1 MCFTCVQSPPP
12 PPFVFV
18 SLSLTG
24 FLLLFPSPSSLACVF
39 LLAASVLFFYPSVFL
54 FMDFAFPFCENF
66 TLIKRN
72 FILPILAPDFSGS
85 TCSLS
90 FPFYNFTLWI
100 SCLFFFPTNLKLRRT
115 KDNCVCC
122 CFFKT
127 FLWTKIWI
135 FLKFVSIAFVLGSC
149 AACFGQFQIIW
160 QQIGF
165 SLLCELTKTRLINS
179 SRINSIIFHQYSSH
193 AIILWV

>member
-1 MCFTCVQSPPP
+1 
-12 PPFVFV
+12 
-18 SLSLTG
+18 
-24 FLLLFPSPSSLACVF
+24 
-39 LLAASVLFFYPSVFL
+39 
-54 FMDFAFPFCENF
+54 MDFAFPFCENF

-85 TCSLS
+85 TCSLN

-100 SCLFFFPTNLKLRRT
+100 SCLFFFPTNLKLHRT

-135 FLKFVSIAFVLGSC
+135 FLKFVSIAFVLGSY

-193 AIILWV
+193 AHHLVGLTTTLQACVCFHCFSGLFNCLQGKWLHHVCSSLTERCVWRVCCLLTVN